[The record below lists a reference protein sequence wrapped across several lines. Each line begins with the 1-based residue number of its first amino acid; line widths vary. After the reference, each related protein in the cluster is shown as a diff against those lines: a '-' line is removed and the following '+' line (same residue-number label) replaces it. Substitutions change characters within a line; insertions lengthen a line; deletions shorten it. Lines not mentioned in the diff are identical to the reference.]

1 MQAAQ
6 DKGKLNDG
14 LLIEL
19 NAPTVVIDWP
29 EPHSSLLAPES
40 NPAGG
45 STGKNSGT

>member
-19 NAPTVVIDWP
+19 NAPTVVIDRP

-45 STGKNSGT
+45 NTGKTSGT